1 MSIFVPALMALRPSF
16 SRGGFASPSLLGA
29 SARRNDGPR
38 SVLLRWSMSAR
49 RAWSETLARVAVILS
64 LRGVGN
70 VSEPVARR
78 MQDELSPRHLALRVA
93 QIAAVIAV
101 GAVAISALPGLDE
114 VRQRLA
120 GTEPVWV
127 AALVL
132 AELGSCAG
140 YVLVFRDTFCS
151 QMPWGLSYEI

>member
-1 MSIFVPALMALRPSF
+1 MP
-16 SRGGFASPSLLGA
+16 
-29 SARRNDGPR
+29 
-38 SVLLRWSMSAR
+38 
-49 RAWSETLARVAVILS
+49 
-64 LRGVGN
+64 
-70 VSEPVARR
+70 
-78 MQDELSPRHLALRVA
+78 DELSPRHLALRVA

-140 YVLVFRDTFCS
+140 YVLVFTFVLTGTL
-151 QMPWGLSYEI
+151 PDLSREEATKLIRRAGGKVTGWCRRAPTTWSPATAPARSSPRPRSWAST